1 MPGGSG
7 AGILTGRRST
17 FSLIAPR
24 TEEQPKNNRR
34 TIEEPSGH
42 HDQGE
47 AWWPF
52 WRLRR
57 TLARP
62 AHPSTYMTRTGMYA
76 RDDAAME
83 RYELARAI
91 HHERIRALEIE
102 LHRRRL
108 LQPIDDVARPTSERQ
123 TSATRPTATRPTAT
137 RPTAAQPAGSP
148 RRSSPL
154 TR

>member
-1 MPGGSG
+1 
-7 AGILTGRRST
+7 
-17 FSLIAPR
+17 
-24 TEEQPKNNRR
+24 
-34 TIEEPSGH
+34 
-42 HDQGE
+42 
-47 AWWPF
+47 
-52 WRLRR
+52 
-57 TLARP
+57 
-62 AHPSTYMTRTGMYA
+62 MYA

-91 HHERIRALEIE
+91 HQERIRALEIE

-108 LQPIDDVARPTSERQ
+108 LQPIDDVARTTSERQ

-137 RPTAAQPAGSP
+137 RPNATHPTAAQPAGSP